1 MSYEVTATRRRPRT
15 FDELTGQEFVVGT
28 LKNSLTSGRIAH
40 AYLFAG
46 PRGVGKTS
54 AARILAKALNCPQGP
69 GADGCDDYD
78 GADEI
83 ARGTAL
89 DVIEI
94 DGASNT
100 SVNDVRQIKDEVLFA
115 PNSSRYKIYIIDE
128 VHMLSN
134 SAFNA
139 LLKTI
144 EEPPPYII
152 FIFATTEI
160 HKVPATIRSRC
171 QQFNFRLIPLEEI
184 KSLLRATVDELG
196 VTAEDEALSWIAR
209 EATGSLRDAYTLFDQ
224 VLAFSH
230 NAITLEEIHE
240 KLGLLGMERLN
251 TLMEAVVQGDVPQ
264 VLEITEEAIQSGVS
278 VERFAIDLADYLRT
292 VLLIANGVSR
302 ESVLGMPKESIS
314 AAVQSGFTREQL
326 EAANEMTLQL
336 YRDLRYSV
344 SQRYELELTLSRLSG
359 LKQRQSP
366 TELVERIENLQ
377 QEVLH
382 VVAHRTREGLEPP
395 AAERAAQ
402 PAASAAA
409 TSPVA
414 PQPETP
420 APNDSVPVTT
430 PATPATPAPP
440 STAPVATSAPAA
452 APPSATP
459 AAPATPSPTAAAPAA
474 PVTPPAPTPSAAPTP
489 PPTPK
494 PTANPTPT
502 AAPAP
507 PATPAPA
514 SGGSVLFTGVSADE
528 VENIISKFRTRR
540 INVATNLSQ
549 ARLWHLKDAVLT
561 IGFTDAFNASVLE
574 HERDEVQQ
582 VVMAVL
588 KRDSLRLRF
597 VVGDRK
603 DWAQGIIDPPAQGSG
618 ASTGPVSPDSD
629 AAAEIVRRVFRG
641 EIVEDGT

>member
-54 AARILAKALNCPQGP
+54 AARILAKALNCPHGP

-184 KSLLRATVDELG
+184 KGLLRATVDELG

-382 VVAHRTREGLEPP
+382 VVAHRTREGLE
-395 AAERAAQ
+395 
-402 PAASAAA
+402 S
-409 TSPVA
+409 
-414 PQPETP
+414 P
-420 APNDSVPVTT
+420 APTDPAPVTT
-430 PATPATPAPP
+430 PATP
-440 STAPVATSAPAA
+440 STAPVTATAPAA
-452 APPSATP
+452 PAPPSATP
-459 AAPATPSPTAAAPAA
+459 AAPAAPSPTPAAPAA
-474 PVTPPAPTPSAAPTP
+474 PVTPPAPTPNPAPTPSAAPTP

-494 PTANPTPT
+494 PTANP

-507 PATPAPA
+507 HAPVTPAPT
-514 SGGSVLFTGVSADE
+514 SGGSVLFTGVGADE

-549 ARLWHLKDAVLT
+549 ARLWHLKDGVLT

-574 HERDEVQQ
+574 HEREEVQQ

-618 ASTGPVSPDSD
+618 ASAGPVSPDSD